1 MDQDELGLRYRF
13 AQGLVREAG
22 QMALG
27 RYRARATLIIE
38 RKGRQDF
45 VSEADKACEA
55 FVADA
60 LLKAFP
66 EDAFLG
72 EEGGL
77 QNAGGQVTWII
88 DPIDGTSNFIAG
100 IPIWCVSLG
109 LVIGNQP
116 VLGIIYNPVTEE
128 LYSARLGEGAYLN
141 GKRIHVSG
149 VRKLEEARMGLGFSY
164 RRPVQLH
171 VTAVSACLEASCEY
185 TRFGSGAL
193 GMAFAADGRLD
204 GYYEAHINAWDVA
217 AGLVL
222 VTEAGGWCSDFF
234 SPPEV
239 LTKGNMILAA
249 APSLVEP
256 LRKLLS
262 V

>member
-222 VTEAGGWCSDFF
+222 VTEAGGWCNDYLGA
-234 SPPEV
+234 PEV
-239 LTKGNMILAA
+239 FTQGNMILAA
-249 APSLVEP
+249 APGLVEP